1 MKANTAYLF
10 VIILLTLAPSIAIS
24 QQQTAST
31 MSPFKTDL
39 IKDIEA
45 AEKEL
50 VSLAEAIPGEK
61 YSWRPGEGVRSV
73 SEVYMHVAGANYY
86 VPNFAGVTPPPGL
99 ARDME
104 KTITKKEEVID
115 ALKKSFVHLHHAIE
129 NTPDSDF
136 DKKVKFFGGE
146 EATVRYVFL
155 VAASHCHEHLGQSIA
170 YARSNGIVPPWSKS
184 ESK

>member
-1 MKANTAYLF
+1 MKANTTYLL
-10 VIILLTLAPSIAIS
+10 VIILLTLVPSFAIS

-31 MSPFKTDL
+31 SSAFKTDL

-50 VSLAEAIPGEK
+50 VSLAEAIPAEK
-61 YSWRPGEGVRSV
+61 YSWRPGEGVRSI
-73 SEVYMHVAGANYY
+73 SEVYMHVAGGNYY
-86 VPNFAGVTPPPGL
+86 VPNFAGVTPPPGISDL
-99 ARDME
+99 E
-104 KTITKKEEVID
+104 KTITEKEKVID
-115 ALKKSFVHLHHAIE
+115 ALKKSFVHLHQAVE

-146 EATVRYVFL
+146 EATIRYVFL

-170 YARSNGIVPPWSKS
+170 YARTNGIVPPWSKS
-184 ESK
+184 E

>member
-1 MKANTAYLF
+1 MKANIAYVF
-10 VIILLTLAPSIAIS
+10 VIILIALVPSLGLC
-24 QQQTAST
+24 QQQTAAT

-39 IKDIEA
+39 IKDIEG

-50 VSLAEAIPGEK
+50 ISLAEAVPAEK
-61 YSWRPGEGVRSV
+61 YSWRPGEGVRSI

-86 VPNFAGVTPPPGL
+86 VPNFAGVTPPPGIPQ
-99 ARDME
+99 DME
-104 KTITKKEEVID
+104 KTITEKEKVIE
-115 ALKKSFVHLHHAIE
+115 ALKKSFVHLHHAVE

-170 YARSNGIVPPWSKS
+170 YARTNGIVPPWSK
-184 ESK
+184 E